1 LKTPL
6 AYHEISELK
15 DKLAQ
20 EKLYLEE
27 EIRSDSGFERI
38 IGKALH

>member
-1 LKTPL
+1 LC
-6 AYHEISELK
+6 ISRDFTLK

-27 EIRSDSGFERI
+27 EIRSEMSFENI
-38 IGKALH
+38 IGNSQR